1 MKRILLAVHKF
12 FPKHRAGTEVLT
24 LKVAQELLRRG
35 YEVLVVAGNPP
46 DVDARHA
53 DGEPTSDYVHDGVPV
68 HVVEESLRLDGYTF
82 KHEYWHDGIAKHF
95 EQLVDRFAP
104 DLVHVFH
111 AQNLSASIIDVACR
125 KSVPAVF
132 SAMDFWFVC
141 PVVQLKRPDGAICR
155 GPSALAANCLTCY
168 TPQLF
173 PPVEQFAE
181 AIERK
186 YRSYSKILKALPGAL
201 RTLSMQ
207 GLYGTYLSGKIPAAI
222 GATVERPKVLRD
234 AANRFQRIM
243 VPTKIMR
250 DIFVENGIREDLIE
264 HVPFGIDTAPLLSYQ
279 NKTPSDTLRIGF
291 IGTFFEHK
299 GVDLLI
305 EAFGKL
311 PPSAKANLTLY
322 GDLEQF
328 PEYGKYLKE
337 CANRIGASSSKVKFA
352 GTFPNPKLGE
362 VMTELDVL
370 IVPSRWYENTPLV
383 IQSALATKT
392 PVIATNLGG
401 MSELVKHE
409 VNGLL
414 FSLNDAN
421 SLCQQL
427 LRLLNE
433 PSLLASLRSGIA
445 AERTVEEMVDDIE
458 SVYRRVGVNRAE
470 SPNESSNRSSREL
483 RGTILR

>member
-1 MKRILLAVHKF
+1 MIRILLAVHKF

-24 LKVAQELLRRG
+24 LKVAQELLQRG

-53 DGEPTSDYVHDGVPV
+53 AGERTSDYIHDGVPV
-68 HVVEESLRLDGYTF
+68 HVVEEPLRLEGYTF
-82 KHEYWHDGIAKHF
+82 KHEFWHEGIARHF
-95 EQLVDRFAP
+95 ESIVDRFKP

-111 AQNLSASIIDVACR
+111 AQNLSASMIEVAAR
-125 KSVPAVF
+125 KSIPAVF

-141 PVVQLKRPDGAICR
+141 PVVQLKRPNGAICR
-155 GPSALAANCLTCY
+155 GPSAGAANCLTCY

-181 AIERK
+181 AVERK
-186 YRSYSKILKALPGAL
+186 YSACSKLLSALPGVV
-201 RTLSMQ
+201 RNISMRA
-207 GLYGTYLSGKIPAAI
+207 LYGTYISGKVPAAVQ
-222 GATVERPKVLRD
+222 ATVERPKVLRN
-234 AANRFQRIM
+234 AANQFQKIM

-250 DIFVENGIREDLIE
+250 DIFIENGIREDLIQ
-264 HVPFGIDTAPLLSYQ
+264 HVPFGIDTAPLLPFQ
-279 NKTPSDTLRIGF
+279 NKKPSDTLRFGF

-311 PPSAKANLTLY
+311 PGSARASLTLY

-328 PEYGKYLKE
+328 PDYGRYLEK
-337 CANRIGASSSKVKFA
+337 CAGRAGVNTPKIRFA
-352 GTFPNPKLGE
+352 GTFPNAELGE

-370 IVPSRWYENTPLV
+370 VVPSRWYENTPLV

-401 MSELVKHE
+401 MSELVKHD

-414 FSLNDAN
+414 FDLNDAG
-421 SLCQQL
+421 SLCDQL

-433 PSLLASLRSGIA
+433 PSLLPRLKTGIVP
-445 AERTVEEMVDDIE
+445 ERTVSQMVDDIE
-458 SVYRRVGVNRAE
+458 SVYRSVGVGSYS
-470 SPNESSNRSSREL
+470 SPNESTDRSAFEL
-483 RGTILR
+483 HGTILR